1 MTAHTP
7 SPFRKAKRLEAIV
20 VSEILKITA
29 EAVAMKKAGRP
40 MLIFGTGEP
49 DFDTPDHIKL
59 AAAEAMRRGETK
71 YTQLDGSPA
80 LKDAVRQKFARD
92 NGLDYG
98 LDEITC
104 GAGAKQVIHNA
115 MMASLD
121 PGDEVVIPTPF
132 WTSYEDIVVL
142 AGGVTKR
149 VPCGV
154 AQGFK
159 LTPEG
164 LEAAITP
171 RTRWLLLNSPSNPT
185 GAAYA
190 ADELVAL
197 GAVLERHPHVWVMA
211 DDIYEHITYDGFAF
225 STPAAAVPGL
235 KERTL
240 TINGVSKAYAM
251 TGWRVGYGAG
261 PKPLIKA
268 IAEVQSQ
275 STSCPSSIS
284 QAAAIA
290 ALSGPQD
297 SVYAMV
303 SGFARR
309 RKLVL
314 DGINAIAGLSL
325 RPPEGAFYAFV
336 DCSGVIGRRTPKGET
351 IADDRV
357 FCRYLMESADVAVVP
372 GVCFGLSPFFRIS
385 YAASDADLA
394 EGVKRIGQAVRAL
407 G

>member
-1 MTAHTP
+1 MTAH
-7 SPFRKAKRLEAIV
+7 SAAPFRKAKRLEAIA

-29 EAVAMKKAGRP
+29 EAVALKKAGRP

-49 DFDTPDHIKL
+49 DFDTPEHIK
-59 AAAEAMRRGETK
+59 AAATAAMARGETK
-71 YTQLDGSPA
+71 YTTLDGSPA
-80 LKDAVRQKFARD
+80 LKAAIRDKFARE

-115 MMASLD
+115 MMATLD

-132 WTSYEDIVVL
+132 WTSYEDIVAL
-142 AGGVTKR
+142 AGGVARR
-149 VPCGV
+149 VPCGIER
-154 AQGFK
+154 GFK
-159 LTPEG
+159 LSPEA

-171 RTRWLLLNSPSNPT
+171 RTCWLMLNSPSNPT
-185 GAAYA
+185 GAAYSA
-190 ADELVAL
+190 AEIAAL
-197 GAVLERHPHVWVMA
+197 GAVLERHKQVWVMA
-211 DDIYEHITYDGFAF
+211 DDIYEHIVYDGFSFA
-225 STPAAAVPGL
+225 TPAAVLPWL

-251 TGWRVGYGAG
+251 TGWRLGYGGG
-261 PKPLIKA
+261 PKPLIRA

-284 QAAAIA
+284 QAAVIA
-290 ALSGPQD
+290 ALGGPQD
-297 SVYAMV
+297 SVHAMV
-303 SGFARR
+303 AGFARR
-309 RKLVL
+309 RRLVL
-314 DGINAIAGLSL
+314 DAINAVPGLSL

-336 DCSGVIGRRTPKGET
+336 DCSGVIGRTTPAGAV
-351 IADDRV
+351 IGDDRD
-357 FCRYLMESADVAVVP
+357 FCRYLMTGADVAVVP

-385 YAASDADLA
+385 YAASDADLI
-394 EGVKRIGQAVRAL
+394 EGMGRIGRAVAAL